1 MKVKLRNPDRTELID
16 GPMSVATVLDRLDVN
31 PETVLV
37 ISGGEL
43 VTKDHV
49 LAADAEVEVRPV
61 ISGGA
66 GPARCHACE
75 RSAVIEI
82 RGHRTAWCGEHFVD
96 HVRGQVRTAID
107 HFSMVSYDER
117 ILVAVSGGKD
127 SLALWDLLLD
137 MGYRADGLYV
147 GLGIGTYSSRSERL
161 ARDFADHRQVTLH
174 TVDLADEYGFDIP
187 AATALRRR
195 SSCGVCGLS
204 KRYVFNRVAVDYGY
218 DVMATGHNL
227 DDEAATLLG
236 NVLRWQT
243 PMLARQSPCLPARD
257 GMSRKI
263 KPLYRLGERET
274 AAYCVIKGVD
284 YVVEECPMVAGN
296 TVLRYKDALND
307 LERHS
312 PGTKT
317 AFLFG
322 YLERARDRHFA
333 ADEHDAT
340 EVVACGRCG
349 QPTGLRDP
357 GRADADPLCA
367 FCRTRDRVLAVMDEQ
382 PRRRAVGAPA

>member
-1 MKVKLRNPDRTELID
+1 MKVKLRNPDRIEHLP
-16 GPMSVATVLDRLDVN
+16 GPMPVSAVLARLDIN

-37 ISGGEL
+37 ITAGEL

-49 LAADAEVEVRPV
+49 LADDAEAEIRPV

-66 GPARCHACE
+66 GPSRCHACD
-75 RSAVIEI
+75 RTSVIEV
-82 RGHRTAWCGEHFVD
+82 RRHRSSYCAEHFVD
-96 HVRGQVRTAID
+96 HVRSQVRWAID
-107 HFSMVSYDER
+107 HLRMLSYDDR

-127 SLALWDLLLD
+127 SLALWDVLLE

-147 GLGIGTYSSRSERL
+147 GLGIGTYSERSEQVV
-161 ARDFADHRQVTLH
+161 RDFADRRRAVLR
-174 TVDLADEYGFDIP
+174 TVDMADEYGYDIP

-204 KRYVFNRVAVDYGY
+204 KRYVFNRAAVEHGY

-243 PMLARQSPCLPARD
+243 PSLSRQSPCMPARE
-257 GMSRKI
+257 GLCRKV
-263 KPLYRLGERET
+263 KPLYRLGEREM
-274 AAYCVIKGVD
+274 AAYCVLRDLD

-296 TVLRYKDALND
+296 TVLRYKDALNE

-312 PGTKT
+312 PGTKA
-317 AFLFG
+317 AFLFS
-322 YLERARDRHFA
+322 YLERARDEHFPHA
-333 ADEHDAT
+333 VTDTAT
-340 EVVACGRCG
+340 VVACQRCG
-349 QPTGLRDP
+349 QPTGVRARDDRRTP
-357 GRADADPLCA
+357 VCA
-367 FCRTRDRVLAVMDEQ
+367 FCRTRDRVLATMNPATQ
-382 PRRRAVGAPA
+382 PALGASV